1 MEFVERLRTEPL
13 LIKAYT
19 AQAIVSMQDR
29 LEDAEVAAL
38 SKAAGYSLT
47 AIDDHFS
54 DVSKLSHGSLRDY
67 ATSILA
73 DLAATKSDALCK
85 AFCTPSGSL
94 SKAMFPAFS
103 ASKLLL
109 ENACYFPGMTLT
121 VSSNPMEQID
131 QTSNDLVKE
140 MPSLK
145 ALGKDLAEQEAA
157 VEKQLASVRKEAEKV
172 KGGEDRVEE
181 KVKGGED

>member
-1 MEFVERLRTEPL
+1 MGVAGDDEVPHRTTSAHAAPSATLPL
-13 LIKAYT
+13 TTLHLPPLPAS
-19 AQAIVSMQDR
+19 AQV
-29 LEDAEVAAL
+29 LPL
-38 SKAAGYSLT
+38 CKAAGYVLT
-47 AIDDHFS
+47 PIDTHFS
-54 DVSKLSHGSLRDY
+54 DVSKLSHGSLREY

-73 DLAATKSDALCK
+73 DLAATGDDALCK

-94 SKAMFPAFS
+94 AKTMFPAFS

-131 QTSNDLVKE
+131 ATSHALVKE

-145 ALGKDLAEQEAA
+145 ALGKDLAAQE
-157 VEKQLASVRKEAEKV
+157 VRCSGPWGIAQCIT
-172 KGGEDRVEE
+172 
-181 KVKGGED
+181 

>member
-1 MEFVERLRTEPL
+1 MGVAGDDEVPHRTTSAHAAPSATLPL
-13 LIKAYT
+13 TTLHLPPLPAS
-19 AQAIVSMQDR
+19 AQV
-29 LEDAEVAAL
+29 LPLCKAAL
-38 SKAAGYSLT
+38 CNALCDAPWNAQVLPLCKAAGYVLT
-47 AIDDHFS
+47 PIDTHFS
-54 DVSKLSHGSLRDY
+54 DVSKLSHGSLREY

-73 DLAATKSDALCK
+73 DLAATGDDALCK

-94 SKAMFPAFS
+94 AKTMFPAFS

-131 QTSNDLVKE
+131 ATSHALVKE

-145 ALGKDLAEQEAA
+145 ALGKDLAAQE
-157 VEKQLASVRKEAEKV
+157 VQCS
-172 KGGEDRVEE
+172 GP
-181 KVKGGED
+181 